1 MAKVLG
7 ADRTSVRYRGQRSDN
22 AVVGARL
29 RDLARRRRM
38 HSPTA
43 NVSAFWPS
51 SSTPGARRRDFAA
64 WLAGIVRELDV
75 IIAECGQPAVCVPDN
90 GTELTGMAVTLH

>member
-1 MAKVLG
+1 M
-7 ADRTSVRYRGQRSDN
+7 RYRGQRSDN
-22 AVVGARL
+22 TVVGAWL
-29 RDLARRRRM
+29 RDLAAIRRRV